1 MEVNSVPV
9 WLQFAGAAGT
19 ALGAIFTALGVL
31 GALWA
36 AFYWEPKKARED
48 RRRYADQMET
58 LQRAENDRIA
68 AQARKVVATVFR
80 ADMLGEHLWT
90 VKVSNNSSGI
100 ITNLTVSVT
109 AVDADGNEVPGGCRQ
124 ANREINLGEAFQRMV
139 SQALSGSVSGAL
151 QTQMRN
157 LGPFGQ
163 MGGFPQAGVGPNQ
176 VGDMIAGSLGPE
188 VSARFREALLGQLV
202 SEWMPTLTPEQF
214 AVMAFRTTESGV
226 RLRVELE
233 YEDEAGYQWRRPDN
247 GQPVRVSTP

>member
-9 WLQFAGAAGT
+9 WLQIAGAAGT

-48 RRRYADQMET
+48 RRRYADQMDT

-68 AQARKVVATVFR
+68 AQARKVVATVFP

-90 VKVSNNSSGI
+90 VKVSNSSNGV
-100 ITNLTVSVT
+100 ITNLNVSVT
-109 AVDADGNEVPGGCRQ
+109 AVDAEGNEVPGGCHQ
-124 ANREINLGEAFQRMV
+124 ANREIDIGGAFQRMV

-188 VSARFREALLGQLV
+188 VSARVHEALLGQLV
-202 SEWMPTLTPEQF
+202 SEWMATLTPEQF
-214 AVMAFRTTESGV
+214 AVMAFRTTKSGL

-233 YEDEAGYQWRRPDN
+233 YEDEAGYRWRRPDN
-247 GQPVRVSTP
+247 GQPTRVSAP